1 MKYVFIV
8 NPASGQG
15 KHSKDLIPRIEQLQK
30 DYPDRDIKVYYT
42 RGEKDATVLA
52 DQIAKEAE
60 GEVTIFAC
68 GGDGTVQEVANGV
81 YGHDNARMAV
91 VPVGSGNDFVRALG
105 GGLKE
110 GDKFKELS
118 SHLDAPTKKI
128 DLIRMTWEE
137 NGKKKS
143 CVVDNGINIGFDG
156 NVCIRAHEL
165 KTLPGVS
172 GTGSYILGVVQCLA
186 LKKGENLKITVDGG
200 LVHDGPLLLTTV
212 ANGGFCGGGFE
223 SCPRADLSD
232 GLLEVLIVNNVSR
245 TRFVALVPK
254 YKAGKI
260 HDIDPEDGNLYK
272 YYQAKNVVVEPKN
285 GRMQFVAD
293 GEEYETG
300 RLEIEVIKDAI
311 NVVYL

>member
-15 KHSKDLIPRIEQLQK
+15 KHGKGLVPDIEKLQK
-30 DYPDRDIKVYYT
+30 EFPDRDIKIYYT

-52 DQIAKEAE
+52 DQIAKEE
-60 GEVTIFAC
+60 LGKVTIFAC
-68 GGDGTVQEVANGV
+68 GGDGTVQEVVNGV
-81 YGHDNARMAV
+81 YGHDNAIMAV

-110 GDKFKELS
+110 GDKFRELA
-118 SHLDAPTKKI
+118 SHIDAPTKKI
-128 DLIRMTWEE
+128 DLIKMTWEE
-137 NGKKKS
+137 NGEKKS
-143 CVVDNGINIGFDG
+143 FLVDNGINIGFDG
-156 NVCIRAHEL
+156 NTCIKAHEL
-165 KTLPGVS
+165 KTLPGVT
-172 GTGSYILGVVQCLA
+172 GTGSYILGVAQCLI
-186 LKKGENLKITVDGG
+186 LKKGEDLKITVDGE

-232 GLLEVLIVNNVSR
+232 GLLEVLIVNDVSR

-260 HDIDPEDGNLYK
+260 LEIDNEGGNLYK
-272 YYQAKNVVVEPKN
+272 YYQAKNIVVEPNN
-285 GRMQFVAD
+285 GKMQFVAD
-293 GEEYETG
+293 GEFFETG
-300 RLEIEVIKDAI
+300 RLEIDVVRDAI